1 MRRRLAP
8 RTLPLLRAL
17 SPRSTAGLLAV
28 FLLGLAF
35 LLAPLAAPA
44 TELRA
49 IRHWSAPD
57 HTRLVIDLDEPAAY
71 RHRFVE
77 DPPRIAVDVADGVFV
92 FDRDPILIGDGLVER
107 VRFNVLSQSGKAQVV
122 LDLVVRARYDVFALP
137 ELETKPN
144 RIVIDVKRPASLQTP
159 RPVRRREE
167 RTIGPESFGDFIV
180 VIDPG
185 HGGEDPGR
193 VNPGGLKE
201 KDLALL
207 LARDLQQQ
215 VNKRRGYRAKLTRK
229 GDYFVSLRRRREVAE
244 ELGAHIFVSLHFNAA
259 PSGRAR
265 GSEIFFVSL
274 QGAVGRAE
282 QELVR
287 VENSADLVGGLP
299 PRDEGTSDELA
310 RMLVD
315 LRQNDS
321 VERSQRLA
329 TILTDR
335 IGRIRGVSA
344 RKVKQAGFAVL
355 KSLFMPAVLVEAGF
369 LTNRADLR
377 FIQSRQNRARYAD
390 ALADGIVAYCE
401 EVEIPRLG
409 WQIHVVGRGESLSTI
424 AHQYAMDLSALR
436 DANSIQGDLIRIG
449 QKLRVRPR

>member
-1 MRRRLAP
+1 MHPLAAA
-8 RTLPLLRAL
+8 T
-17 SPRSTAGLLAV
+17 LLAA
-28 FLLGLAF
+28 FLLGLASI
-35 LLAPLAAPA
+35 LAPQAAPA

-57 HTRLVIDLDEPAAY
+57 HTRLVIDLNEPAGY
-71 RHRFVE
+71 THRFVE
-77 DPPRIAVDVADGVFV
+77 DPPRIAVDVTDGVFV
-92 FDRDPILIGDGLVER
+92 FDRDPILIDDGLVRR
-107 VRFNVLSQSGKAQVV
+107 VRFNVLSRSGKAQVV
-122 LDLVVRARYDVFALP
+122 LDLEVRARYDVFALP

-144 RIVIDVKRPASLQTP
+144 RIVIDVKRPASLQIP
-159 RPVRRREE
+159 APAERREE
-167 RTIGPESFGDFIV
+167 RAIGPESFGDFVI

-207 LARDLQQQ
+207 LAQDLQREI
-215 VNKRRGYRAKLTRK
+215 NRRRGYRAELTRK
-229 GDYFVSLRRRREVAE
+229 GDYFVSLRRRREIAE
-244 ELGAHIFVSLHFNAA
+244 KLGGHIFVSLHFNAA
-259 PSGRAR
+259 PSRRAR

-274 QGAVGRAE
+274 KGAVGRAE
-282 QELVR
+282 QEQVQ

-335 IGRIRGVSA
+335 VGRIRGVDA

-355 KSLFMPAVLVEAGF
+355 KSLFMPAVLVEVGF
-369 LTNRADLR
+369 LTNRADLN
-377 FIQSRQNRARYAD
+377 FIRSRSNRAKYAY

-409 WQIHVVGRGESLSTI
+409 WQIHVVSRGESLSTI

-436 DANSIQGDLIRIG
+436 DANSIQGDMIRIG